1 MNILIIKKNAFF
13 MINGIC
19 AIHKISVKGIVPP
32 EGNDGTINMKNTH
45 SPGGGPVNRITKLS
59 EITYI

>member
-1 MNILIIKKNAFF
+1 